1 MTDILP
7 PAGWLNVRQLE
18 TNEFASGGANGNMN
32 EQAKSLAARSELL
45 KQYATLPY
53 ESKTGG
59 YALGA
64 TVKLDNGD
72 IVKSTIDGNVND
84 PNSDMTGW
92 VKTNDASFIF
102 DGNETQHEINTKTI
116 RSLDSASELSSI
128 SVPSL
133 GQTIY
138 VKNDGHYGYLSTGW
152 VKVYDTSSTSVLVDE
167 SSNETLDT
175 LNEYFLKSI
184 FELKEKIIDLEN
196 DAEDFST
203 LESRLIESLIK
214 IDLPM
219 VYNGSIAMSFDS
231 VPSYESKTAVSGTVS
246 GVVFADYRVELYVVT
261 SKEYFWKTA
270 DIGTDGKWS
279 FSNSNTGTKQVRL
292 VRKSDNVWIHTL
304 EIPTCV
310 RSHRMTPD
318 TDPAT
323 AAIMSDRTYTYDQA
337 VVTCAM
343 IAQAHPNL
351 NHYVKG
357 LLAVVGAD
365 GSVPFYVN
373 RLSAFVPR
381 NYYRSGNAAWVYYA
395 LAYYLKKY
403 PSGTYAAEATTK
415 LQLGLSW
422 IDRFF
427 VSNTN
432 DPRYGLYRGGS
443 GQFTDGGTV
452 FDEAYQVYWCAC
464 EHNLDMWFVLNTAV
478 GLGYTEY
485 TARRD
490 LVKNTIV
497 NKLWSATE
505 NRLYTGINENGLDTT
520 KYLDTSSW
528 GGLFLLAAGETTKGR
543 DSKAFLDTY
552 KFATIEASGYTPYVE
567 QNRTKGIWVEG
578 SSGAA
583 LYERALGNITTNL
596 NIIAK
601 MRALLTPYGYRD
613 SLIDPNDKTLDMW
626 EQSCNTAWVLLAYNP
641 NGFMNVD

>member
-1 MTDILP
+1 MNILKHESDWSP
-7 PAGWLNVRQLE
+7 VRQLE
-18 TNEFASGGANGNMN
+18 KNDVAMAGPDGILND
-32 EQAKSLAARSELL
+32 QAKALL
-45 KQYATLPY
+45 NRTEFIK
-53 ESKTGG
+53 EK
-59 YALGA
+59 
-64 TVKLDNGD
+64 VF
-72 IVKSTIDGNVND
+72 ND
-84 PNSDMTGW
+84 SMTG
-92 VKTNDASFIF
+92 VAADKVFFGDLNL
-102 DGNETQHEINTKTI
+102 EEIDEKKI
-116 RSLDSASELSSI
+116 EFLDSIDQLMIMENLKDRKVCLVI
-128 SVPSL
+128 
-133 GQTIY
+133 
-138 VKNDGHYGYLSTGW
+138 NDGYYQYLNGSW
-152 VKVYDTSSTSVLVDE
+152 VKVNRSNPEDIVVDQTA
-167 SSNETLDT
+167 NENQKT

-343 IAQAHPNL
+343 IAQNHPNV
-351 NHYVKG
+351 NHYIKG
-357 LLAVVGAD
+357 LLAVIGAD

-373 RLSAFVPR
+373 RLSAFKSR

-395 LAYYLKKY
+395 LTYYLKKY
-403 PSGTYAAEATTK
+403 PNGTYAVQAMEK

-422 IDRFF
+422 MERYFI
-427 VSNTN
+427 SNIS
-432 DPRYGLYRGGS
+432 DPRYGLYSGGS
-443 GQFTDGGTV
+443 GRFIDGGTI
-452 FDEAYQVYWCAC
+452 FEESYEVYWCSC
-464 EHNLDMWFVLNTAV
+464 EHNLDMWFVLNGAV
-478 GLGYTEY
+478 KLGLTTY

-490 LVKNTIV
+490 IIKSTIV
-497 NKLWSATE
+497 SKLWDPISK
-505 NRLYTGINENGLDTT
+505 RLYTGINEFGLDKTN
-520 KYLDTSSW
+520 YLDTSSW
-528 GGLFLLAAGETTKGR
+528 GGLFLLASGDTVKGSL
-543 DSKAFLDTY
+543 SKEYLETY
-552 KFATIEASGYTPYVE
+552 KFTTIEASGYTPYLE
-567 QNRTKGIWVEG
+567 QNKTKGIWVEG
-578 SSGAA
+578 SAGVA
-583 LYERALGNITTNL
+583 LYERALGNIANNQ
-596 NIIAK
+596 NIISK

-613 SLIDPNDKTLDMW
+613 SLIDPNDKTLSLW
-626 EQSCNTAWVLLAYNP
+626 EQSCNTAWILLAYKP
-641 NGFMNVD
+641 NGFMEVV